1 MLGWKNC
8 DNNVSQS
15 LTQNDETNDTI
26 DETSPLTSGLDLLLA
41 PIMPTEQTDS
51 SSIDSSGP
59 SPVIPVEPDSQSIQ
73 VDKISISG
81 RERRPNISRRCR
93 RRIFALWEEF
103 KTLFPI
109 KPQKKDAGYFI
120 AVKINSEFPDVNIT
134 PQQVTRVLYNVYQ
147 YKEHQGVPTTVL
159 V

>member
-1 MLGWKNC
+1 MTV
-8 DNNVSQS
+8 D
-15 LTQNDETNDTI
+15 DTI

-59 SPVIPVEPDSQSIQ
+59 SPVIPVEPESQSIQ

-120 AVKINSEFPDVNIT
+120 AVKINSEFP
-134 PQQVTRVLYNVYQ
+134 
-147 YKEHQGVPTTVL
+147 
-159 V
+159 

>member
-1 MLGWKNC
+1 
-8 DNNVSQS
+8 
-15 LTQNDETNDTI
+15 LTVDDTI

-109 KPQKKDAGYFI
+109 KEGCWVLHRCKNQF
-120 AVKINSEFPDVNIT
+120 
-134 PQQVTRVLYNVYQ
+134 RVSVRIV
-147 YKEHQGVPTTVL
+147 ES
-159 V
+159 